1 MLLKRMSAVEYAMLI
16 DFGVLISTFRIAHLP
31 VPIPLVPHDVPTDLA
46 HAESGAGANDL
57 KRLARYACECT
68 QIGQIWSDR

>member
-1 MLLKRMSAVEYAMLI
+1 MLI
-16 DFGVLISTFRIAHLP
+16 DFGVLISTFRIGHLP

-57 KRLARYACECT
+57 KT
-68 QIGQIWSDR
+68 PGQVRSLWVHPDRSDMVR